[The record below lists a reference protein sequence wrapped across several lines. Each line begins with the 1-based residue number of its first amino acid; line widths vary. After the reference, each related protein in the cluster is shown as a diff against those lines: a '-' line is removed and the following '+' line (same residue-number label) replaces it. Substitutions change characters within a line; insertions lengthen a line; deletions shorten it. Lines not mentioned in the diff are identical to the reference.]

1 MTGFSLFYDGADDT
15 RGQGCCFAHL
25 SAIPPNSHVKLLFFM
40 GGNDSFL
47 ISQQQ
52 KAIHFTSFYTQL
64 LTLIHESLHTVVRQA
79 RHLQLPILGIPLDCG
94 CGETYLAHI
103 EKGLDAMRQRVTGI
117 ERMTSVFGYLHLD
130 HIRKWRDEE
139 LSKYSLEYLLWKT
152 SYDKLMNDLETP

>member
-1 MTGFSLFYDGADDT
+1 
-15 RGQGCCFAHL
+15 
-25 SAIPPNSHVKLLFFM
+25 M

-52 KAIHFTSFYTQL
+52 KAINFTSFYTQL

-94 CGETYLAHI
+94 CGETFLAHI

-117 ERMTSVFGYLHLD
+117 ELSLVICILITFESGEMKSSLSIHWNICFGKHHMTS
-130 HIRKWRDEE
+130 
-139 LSKYSLEYLLWKT
+139 S
-152 SYDKLMNDLETP
+152 